1 MDEIYRQYHEVAN
14 IFPLMQGEEFEA
26 LKNDIAEHGQR
37 EPIWLATDGRIIDGR
52 NRHRACC
59 ELGISPKFT
68 IWDGNGSLVYFVVS
82 LNLHRRHLNSG
93 QKAIIAVDILPLL
106 EVEAKEKQKAQGSR
120 GSEGGRGKTK
130 TLDQSFDQGF
140 ERTPQATAQAAA
152 IVGSNRQYVSEAK
165 RLVQESPEVADLV
178 RAGEITMPEAK
189 SLAKMDDDK
198 RAHAIELMQGGEA
211 KSAKD
216 AMTMVARE
224 QKITIAQNLPPKVY
238 NVIYADPAWEY
249 SNTGVH
255 GAADHHYDT
264 MPTEKLKT
272 LLADI
277 EMKLADN
284 AVLFLWVTNPLL
296 LDAVAV
302 VEAWGFQYKTN
313 MVWVKTELVKPGSG
327 FYVRGR
333 HELLFIC
340 TRGSFTPLNPNIA
353 PPIGSIVE
361 SPVREHSRKPE
372 TVYDIIEALYPGCNY
387 VELFARTKRSGWDA
401 WGNQVDKFAAVAQ

>member
-59 ELGISPKFT
+59 ELGVAPKFT
-68 IWDGNGSLVYFVVS
+68 TWDGNGSLVYFVVS

-106 EVEAKEKQKAQGSR
+106 EAEAKERQRGGQG
-120 GSEGGRGKTK
+120 G
-130 TLDQSFDQGF
+130 TLLKEIFPEAKS
-140 ERTPQATAQAAA
+140 QARDQAAA
-152 IVGSNRQYVSEAK
+152 IVGTNAHYVSDAK
-165 RLVQESPEVADLV
+165 RLVQDAPEVANLV
-178 RAGEITMPEAK
+178 RSGEITMPEAK

-198 RAHAIELMQGGEA
+198 RAHVIGIMQAGEA

-216 AMTMVARE
+216 AMTMASREHKVSVA
-224 QKITIAQNLPPKVY
+224 QSLPPKVY

-264 MPTEKLKT
+264 MATDKLKT

-277 EMKLADN
+277 EMQLADN

-353 PPIGSIVE
+353 PPIGSIIE

-387 VELFARTKRSGWDA
+387 VELFARTKRAGWDA
-401 WGNQVDKFAAVAQ
+401 WGNQVDKFEAVVQ